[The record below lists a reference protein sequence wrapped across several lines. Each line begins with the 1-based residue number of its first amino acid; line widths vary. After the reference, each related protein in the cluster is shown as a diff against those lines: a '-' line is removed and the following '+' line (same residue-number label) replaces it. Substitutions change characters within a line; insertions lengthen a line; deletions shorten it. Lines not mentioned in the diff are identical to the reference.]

1 MTAQAVIVLAHGS
14 RNFRANQAFLEMV
27 EDAGRKSGMMN
38 IFGAFFSL
46 ADPGLE
52 DVVHSL
58 CREGI
63 EKISVFPYFL
73 LDGSHVEKDIPER
86 VRVMGE
92 KFPQV
97 RFDILNSLEHEP
109 LMRSIVAE
117 RAREACGGD

>member
-27 EDAGRKSGMMN
+27 EKSGQESEEKN

-52 DVVHSL
+52 DVVQKL

-63 EKISVFPYFL
+63 EKIVVFPYFL

-86 VRVMGE
+86 VRLIGE
-92 KFPQV
+92 KFPRV
-97 RFDILNSLEHEP
+97 SFEVLSSLEHEP
-109 LMRSIVAE
+109 LMKSIVVD
-117 RAREACGGD
+117 RARRVSL